1 MNAGDASGGVLLDT
15 CALIWLAN
23 GDPLSSVS
31 MAAIVEAGLGA
42 GVFVSPICAWEIGLL
57 SRPRAGQAL
66 QFLPD
71 ATTWFT
77 RFMAAPTVKL
87 AQFNGEIAVAASMLP
102 EPLHG
107 DPADRMLIATAR
119 HMAMPMVTRDS
130 KIIGYAE
137 AGHLSVIAC

>member
-31 MAAIVEAGLGA
+31 VGAIVEAGLGA
-42 GVFVSPICAWEIGLL
+42 GVFVSPISAWEIGLL
-57 SRPRAGQAL
+57 SRPRAGRAL

-71 ATTWFT
+71 ATTWFA
-77 RFMAAPTVKL
+77 RLMAAPTIKPAV
-87 AQFNGEIAVAASMLP
+87 FNGEIAIAASMLP

-107 DPADRMLIATAR
+107 DPADRLLIATAR
-119 HMAMPMVTRDS
+119 HTAMPIVTRDS
-130 KIIGYAE
+130 KVIGYGD
-137 AGHLSVIAC
+137 AGHIQVIAC